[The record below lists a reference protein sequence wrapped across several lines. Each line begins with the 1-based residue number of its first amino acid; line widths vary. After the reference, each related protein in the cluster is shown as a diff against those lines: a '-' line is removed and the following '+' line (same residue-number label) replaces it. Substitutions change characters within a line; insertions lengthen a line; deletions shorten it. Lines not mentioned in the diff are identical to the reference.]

1 MNKMTKRNSKK
12 SKKSILKTAKFEAKE
27 QFTHSALNNL
37 MEERNRLMSM
47 LNESKKLTD
56 NL

>member
-1 MNKMTKRNSKK
+1 MSKRKSNKSNKGFLK
-12 SKKSILKTAKFEAKE
+12 SAKFEAKE

-37 MEERNRLMSM
+37 KEERNRLITM